1 MAEVVV
7 QQGAQGQAQSSSGVS
22 GDVQGLF
29 SWIGHYWWLILLFI
43 IFVVV
48 VVIIIYLI
56 IMWAKAQKRKD
67 IMYLQYERAVEAC
80 KINGRKDYVVKIR
93 RWKLI
98 LWGLVTA
105 PLFTLV
111 YLVLLAGEH
120 WLMAICIFV
129 GGFLMWLPFAWFF
142 YKEHSMRVVNCDKVT
157 QGYYRG
163 HARKMDGYIYFA
175 MKIGRKWLIL
185 DDIII
190 FRVPENVRSIRL
202 NTVYDK
208 GTKEKKTVKEWDF
221 IELKDIIV
229 ENENG
234 WYIFIPFTTVY
245 KDSTYFY
252 DLTLLDKHGSTLDLR
267 QKIAGS
273 YHLLTQIEMAEREYS
288 HLGQVTDQAVNT
300 NVGVTANKKLPEH
313 ERDVKSNNDA
323 QGS

>member
-7 QQGAQGQAQSSSGVS
+7 QQGAQGQAHGSSGVS
-22 GDVQGLF
+22 GDVQGVFAWL
-29 SWIGHYWWLILLFI
+29 GHYWWLILIFLI
-43 IFVVV
+43 ILI
-48 VVIIIYLI
+48 VIGVIIYLI

-67 IMYLQYERAVEAC
+67 IMFLQYERAIEAC
-80 KINGRKDYVVKIR
+80 KLNGRKDWVVKIR
-93 RWKLI
+93 RWKLV
-98 LWGLVTA
+98 LFGLITA
-105 PLFTLV
+105 PIFVLI

-120 WLMAICIFV
+120 WLMVICLFV
-129 GGFLMWLPFAWFF
+129 GGFLMWIPFAWFF
-142 YKEHSMRVVNCDKVT
+142 YKDHSMRIVGSDKVT
-157 QGYYRG
+157 VGYYRG
-163 HARKMDGYIYFA
+163 HGRKMDGYIYVL
-175 MKIGRKWLIL
+175 MKVGKKWLVL
-185 DDIII
+185 DDIIC

-202 NTVYDK
+202 KTEVDRH
-208 GTKEKKTVKEWDF
+208 TKEKKTVKEWDS
-221 IELKDIIV
+221 IDLKDIIV

-300 NVGVTANKKLPEH
+300 NVGVTANKKMP
-313 ERDVKSNNDA
+313 ERDRDA
-323 QGS
+323 KGGEDQQGT